1 MLKLYYKINFATEP
15 LLIQSNAYIDIGQRE
30 FNKLLLMLF
39 SAEEYGTAHTLTKNY
54 LAYSVEAKK
63 PKVARIP
70 KTNKF

>member
-1 MLKLYYKINFATEP
+1 LLKLYYKINFATEP
-15 LLIQSNAYIDIGQRE
+15 SNAYIDIGQRE

-54 LAYSVEAKK
+54 SYSVEAKK